1 MKKALITGIT
11 GQDGSYLAELLIS
24 KNYEVHGIV
33 RRSSVSNTERIN
45 HLIAENAVTLHDGD
59 LSDSSSIIK
68 IVNEVR
74 PDEIYNLAAQS
85 HVQVSFDAAK
95 YTGDVDAL
103 GVLRILEAVH
113 MLGMDKSCRIYQAS
127 TSELFGKVEECPQ
140 SETTPF
146 HPYSPYAVAKQYG
159 YWMIKQY
166 REAYG
171 MFACNGILFNHESER
186 RGENFVTR
194 KITMAAGRIACGLQD
209 HLELG
214 NLNALRDWGYA
225 KDYVECMWLVLQ
237 QDKPDD
243 FVIATGVQHTVRE
256 FTELAFANNGI
267 KIEWQGNGIDE
278 KGYNAKTGKMLVC
291 VNPKWFRP
299 TDVVNLLGNP
309 TKART
314 VLGWDPLKTSYE
326 QLCAIMSKHD
336 RQLAEKEAT
345 QKLMIR

>member
-33 RRSSVSNTERIN
+33 RRSSVSNTERID

-59 LSDSSSIIK
+59 LSDSSSIIR

-85 HVQVSFDAAK
+85 HVQVSFDAAE

-103 GVLRILEAVH
+103 GVLRILESVH
-113 MLGMDKSCRIYQAS
+113 MLGMDKSCRIYQSS

-194 KITMAAGRIACGLQD
+194 KITIAAGRVACGLQD

-225 KDYVECMWLVLQ
+225 KDYVECMWLMLQ

-278 KGYNAKTGKMLVC
+278 KGYDAKTGKMLVC

>member
-33 RRSSVSNTERIN
+33 RRSSVSNTERID
-45 HLIAENAVTLHDGD
+45 HLIAKNAVTLHDGD
-59 LSDSSSIIK
+59 LSDSSSIIR

-85 HVQVSFDAAK
+85 HVQVSFDAAE

-166 REAYG
+166 REAYE

-225 KDYVECMWLVLQ
+225 KDYVECMWLMLQ

-267 KIEWQGNGIDE
+267 KMEWQGNGIDE
-278 KGYNAKTGKMLVC
+278 KGYDAKTGKMLVC

>member
-33 RRSSVSNTERIN
+33 RRSSVSNTERID

-59 LSDSSSIIK
+59 LSDSSSIIR

-85 HVQVSFDAAK
+85 HVQVSFDAAE

-140 SETTPF
+140 SETRPF

-225 KDYVECMWLVLQ
+225 KDYVECMWLMLQ

-278 KGYNAKTGKMLVC
+278 KGYDAKTGKMLVC